1 MNQTR
6 LLKKLEGFRKRNSTN
21 SKFIN
26 KDIYRLFYD
35 ENLYIIAYNAI
46 KSNHGAE
53 TEGADGTSLNG
64 FCMEWVHEI
73 ISNLRN
79 ESYNPLPNKTQ
90 LIPKKNGKMRKLGF
104 PNGKDKLLQEAVR
117 IILECIY
124 EPTFS
129 DHSHGFRPKRSTH
142 TAMAQIENWHGTSW
156 FIEGDIS
163 ACFDE
168 IDHRV
173 LETILRE
180 RIADERFIRLINKML
195 RAGYFDM
202 KHKLHR
208 TDSGTPQGSTCSP
221 ILANIYLDKL
231 DRFMSE
237 MVKHENLGKCRRKSS
252 AYTKIQYK
260 IQKLRNAEYSVE
272 NGEQIRKL
280 VRIRKSQP
288 SVDMFDPK
296 FRRLRYVR
304 YADDFLVGV
313 TASMQYSK
321 SIRDEIKQFLQET
334 LHLRLNME
342 KTKITHAHNEKA
354 FFLGYFIQRGNKA
367 SRNKGNIRIR
377 SNINGM
383 IQKLHQ
389 NGLCNSDGFP
399 NGITQFIPLPP
410 EKIVKYGNQVLR
422 GLVNQA
428 VGCINFHE
436 CARIQYIIQFSV
448 AKTLARKYDISL
460 KKVFTKFGSS
470 IKVDYCNEK
479 NKERSTQLA
488 LYPNFKRRRKYF
500 YTLLTDS
507 KAPYAPIYN
516 PFNPTKQPCTLC
528 KSMTDNIR
536 MFHRK
541 PINLISRPNT
551 QIIEYMI
558 RINRRQIPICE
569 MCCKSI

>member
-6 LLKKLEGFRKRNSTN
+6 LLQKLEGFRKRNSSN
-21 SKFIN
+21 PKFIN
-26 KDIYRLFYD
+26 KDIYRLLYD
-35 ENLYIIAYNAI
+35 ENIYIIAYNAI

-53 TEGADGTSLNG
+53 TVGADGTSLNG
-64 FCMEWVHEI
+64 FCMEWVYEI
-73 ISNLRN
+73 ISKLRN
-79 ESYNPLPNKTQ
+79 ESYSPLPNKTQ

-142 TAMAQIENWHGTSW
+142 TAMAQIENWHGISW

-168 IDHRV
+168 IDHRA
-173 LETILRE
+173 LEKILRE
-180 RIADERFIRLINKML
+180 RIADERFIRLINKIL

-202 KHKLHR
+202 KHEFHR

-237 MVKHENLGKCRRKSS
+237 MAEHENLGKCRRKSS

-260 IQKLRNAEYSVE
+260 IQKLRNAEYSIE
-272 NGEQIRKL
+272 NGAQIRKL
-280 VRIRKSQP
+280 VKIRKSHP

-296 FRRLRYVR
+296 FRRLRYIR

-321 SIRDEIKQFLQET
+321 SIRDKIKQFLQET

-367 SRNKGNIRIR
+367 SRNKGNIRIS

-410 EKIVKYGNQVLR
+410 EKIVKYGNQLLR

-436 CARIQYIIQFSV
+436 CARIQYIIQFSI

-470 IKVDYCNEK
+470 IKVDYLNERSK
-479 NKERSTQLA
+479 KRSTQLA

-500 YTLLTDS
+500 YNLLTAS
-507 KAPYAPIYN
+507 KALYAPIYN

-528 KSMTDNIR
+528 KTMTDNIR

-558 RINRRQIPICE
+558 RINRRQIPICKI
-569 MCCKSI
+569 CCKSI

>member
-1 MNQTR
+1 MNQIR

-21 SKFIN
+21 PKFIN
-26 KDIYRLFYD
+26 KDIYRLLYD
-35 ENLYIIAYNAI
+35 ENIYIIAYNAI

-53 TEGADGTSLNG
+53 TKGADGTSLNG
-64 FCMEWVHEI
+64 FCMEWVHET
-73 ISNLRN
+73 ISDLRN
-79 ESYNPLPNKTQ
+79 ESYKPLPNKTQ

-104 PNGKDKLLQEAVR
+104 PNGKDKLLQEAVK

-129 DHSHGFRPKRSTH
+129 DYSHGFRPNRSTQ

-168 IDHRV
+168 IDHRI
-173 LETILRE
+173 LEAVLRE

-202 KHKLHR
+202 QHEFHR
-208 TDSGTPQGSTCSP
+208 TDFGTPQGSTCSP
-221 ILANIYLDKL
+221 ILANVYLDKL
-231 DRFMSE
+231 DRFMTEISE
-237 MVKHENLGKCRRKSS
+237 RENVGRGRRKSS
-252 AYTKIQYK
+252 TYTSIQYQ
-260 IQKLRNAEYSVE
+260 IQKLRKGEYSAE

-296 FRRLRYVR
+296 FRRVRYVR

-321 SIRDEIKQFLQET
+321 SVRDEIKQFLQEN

-342 KTKITHAHNEKA
+342 KTKITHAYNEKA
-354 FFLGYFIQRGNKA
+354 FFLGYFIQRGTKA
-367 SRNKGNIRIR
+367 SRNKGNIRV
-377 SNINGM
+377 SANISGM

-410 EKIVKYGNQVLR
+410 EKIVNYGNQVLR
-422 GLVNQA
+422 SLVNQA
-428 VGCINFHE
+428 VGCTNFHE
-436 CARIQYIIQFSV
+436 CARIQYIVQFSV
-448 AKTLARKYDISL
+448 AKTLARKFDISL

-470 IKVDYCNEK
+470 ISIDYLSEN
-479 NKERSTQLA
+479 NKERRIQLA

-500 YTLLTDS
+500 YTLLTAS
-507 KAPYAPIYN
+507 KTPFTPIYN
-516 PFNPTKQPCTLC
+516 PLNPTKQSCTLC
-528 KSMTDNIR
+528 GSTNDIR

-541 PINLISRPNT
+541 PVNLISRPSKP
-551 QIIEYMI
+551 IIEHMI
-558 RINRRQIPICE
+558 QINRRQIPV
-569 MCCKSI
+569 CKRCYNSL

>member
-6 LLKKLEGFRKRNSTN
+6 LLKKLEGFRKRNSSN
-21 SKFIN
+21 PKFIN
-26 KDIYRLFYD
+26 KDIYRLLYD
-35 ENLYIIAYNAI
+35 EDIYIIAYNAI

-53 TEGADGTSLNG
+53 TKGADGTSLDG
-64 FCMEWVHEI
+64 FCMEWVYEI

-124 EPTFS
+124 EPAFS
-129 DHSHGFRPKRSTH
+129 DYSHGFRPQRSTH
-142 TAMAQIENWHGTSW
+142 TVMAQIESWRGTSW

-168 IDHRV
+168 IDHRI
-173 LETILRE
+173 LEAILRE

-202 KHKLHR
+202 QHKYHR
-208 TDSGTPQGSTCSP
+208 TNSGTSQGSTCSP
-221 ILANIYLDKL
+221 ILANVYLDKL

-237 MVKHENLGKCRRKSS
+237 VIERGNLGRGRRKSS
-252 AYTKIQYK
+252 AYTSMQYQ
-260 IQKLRNAEYSVE
+260 IQKLRNSEYSAE

-280 VRIRKSQP
+280 VRIRKSQS
-288 SVDMFDPK
+288 SVDMYDPK

-304 YADDFLVGV
+304 YADDFLIGV

-321 SIRDEIKQFLQET
+321 SVRDEIKQFLLET

-342 KTKITHAHNEKA
+342 KTKITHAYNEKA

-367 SRNKGNIRIR
+367 SRNKGNIRIKA
-377 SNINGM
+377 NVKGM

-399 NGITQFIPLPP
+399 NGITHFIPLPP
-410 EKIVKYGNQVLR
+410 EKIVNYGNQVLR
-422 GLVNQA
+422 GVVNQA
-428 VGCINFHE
+428 VGCINFHK
-436 CARIQYIIQFSV
+436 CARIQYIVQFSV
-448 AKTLARKYDISL
+448 AKTLARKYDISM

-470 IKVDYCNEK
+470 IRVDYLNEN
-479 NKERSTQLA
+479 NKERRTQLA
-488 LYPNFKRRRKYF
+488 LYPNFKRRRNYF
-500 YTLLTDS
+500 YTLLTAS
-507 KAPYAPIYN
+507 KTPSTPIYN
-516 PFNPTKQPCTLC
+516 PRNPTKQPCTLC
-528 KSMTDNIR
+528 KSINNIC
-536 MFHRK
+536 MLHRK
-541 PINLISRPNT
+541 PVNLISRPSKP
-551 QIIEYMI
+551 IIEYMI
-558 RINRRQIPICE
+558 RINRRQIPV
-569 MCCKSI
+569 CKLCYNLL